1 MSVNPTIEFT
11 EFDNESKKKEI
22 LFETNSK
29 GTPTG
34 LKNYAFVILSNKKSY
49 KIDTLRTVD
58 KLWKLQ
64 NNPYLSKKESK
75 ILLESIEY
83 YVQLHEFEIETFIQ
97 KQGNKIKKVD
107 VVNFLNGVYVQRIK
121 QIEETILKHRLPID
135 PNQDV
140 IREESSDQESSE
152 KSPNKENS

>member
-11 EFDNESKKKEI
+11 EFDNESKKKIDI

-83 YVQLHEFEIETFIQ
+83 YVQLHEFEIETFI
-97 KQGNKIKKVD
+97 
-107 VVNFLNGVYVQRIK
+107 
-121 QIEETILKHRLPID
+121 
-135 PNQDV
+135 
-140 IREESSDQESSE
+140 
-152 KSPNKENS
+152 